1 MKYDECPAYLR
12 VYKELVPP
20 WGPSDTIEGEALRG
34 AAYMA
39 HRWFNDGDLPNQ
51 EVVSIPLAFLRQI
64 ANRSIDSKFSQ
75 RFRDLVSDIDEGISE
90 EKYEQSLDF
99 LIGFI
104 VAEIERIGVDNLTN
118 NRRDSISG

>member
-1 MKYDECPAYLR
+1 MSYDECPAYLK

-20 WGPSDTIEGEALRG
+20 WGPCDTIEGEALRG

-39 HRWFNDGDLPNQ
+39 HRWFNDGDLPHD
-51 EVVSIPLAFLRQI
+51 EVVSKPIAFLNDVGFRK
-64 ANRSIDSKFSQ
+64 IDSKFALRS
-75 RFRDLVSDIDEGISE
+75 FRDLLENVERASE
-90 EKYEQSLDF
+90 DTMGDAITALVRY
-99 LIGFI
+99 I